1 VTDSGLLIRIES
13 CIPALRR
20 YAYTLLRNRQD
31 VDDLVQD
38 CLVRALNKLHTHRDG
53 ADIRPWLFT
62 IMRNLFIN
70 RVRRFR
76 ARPVCE
82 PLDEAHEVATSMRP
96 DQESGLQCRDLIRYL
111 GRLPVEQ
118 RTIVLL
124 VSVEDLSYAEIA
136 SILGVPIGTIMS
148 RLSRGRARLREMI
161 ENDEVGT
168 RERCSKSR
176 SGELR

>member
-1 VTDSGLLIRIES
+1 
-13 CIPALRR
+13 
-20 YAYTLLRNRQD
+20 
-31 VDDLVQD
+31 
-38 CLVRALNKLHTHRDG
+38 VRALNKLHTHRDG
-53 ADIRPWLFT
+53 ADMRAWLLT
-62 IMRNLFIN
+62 IMRNLFIS

-82 PLDEAHEVATSMRP
+82 PLDEAHEVAASMRP
-96 DQESGLQCRDLIRYL
+96 DQESSLQCRDLIRYL
-111 GRLPVEQ
+111 ERLPVEQ

-161 ENDEVGT
+161 ENNEVGT
-168 RERCSKSR
+168 RGRCSKSS
-176 SGELR
+176 SGERR